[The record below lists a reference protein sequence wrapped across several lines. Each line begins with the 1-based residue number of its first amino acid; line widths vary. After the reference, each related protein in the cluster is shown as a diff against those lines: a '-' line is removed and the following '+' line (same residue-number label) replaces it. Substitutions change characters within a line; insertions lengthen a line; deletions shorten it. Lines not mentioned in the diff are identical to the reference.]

1 MGSIDLLEFAAVA
14 FVVCGLAFVVWEV
27 VAKSPKGLIE
37 MLTDV
42 RGFAERP
49 SPRSGLEPDGE
60 MARKSRTIDRR
71 RGA

>member
-1 MGSIDLLEFAAVA
+1 MGTIDLLEFAAVA

-49 SPRSGLEPDGE
+49 APRSTFETDTE
-60 MARKSRTIDRR
+60 VARKSRTIDRR
-71 RGA
+71 LVA